1 MIKELY
7 QIRTKELTLNVTDG
21 EVDSVRKKNLTKSG
35 CRVYENGC
43 IGIAGTLGEP
53 TQETWTKAEEA
64 LQMEIPYPYEP
75 SKNHCEH
82 RRSGSWIPDSEFI
95 AKAERILKVLK
106 EEFPEFILSNKIIAQ
121 EETISLKN
129 DAGLDLSEKKTITQ
143 VMLIVKEETS
153 ANVFDSF
160 IGYVGRELDEEA
172 ILTRA
177 RMHMRAHL
185 NPIPMPTQRVPVIF
199 DADALTGILG
209 DYLHAQKLKK
219 NASLLSGKEGQKVF
233 SEKLTLSVDRHE
245 NEYAV
250 FFDAEGTVLPNDRL
264 TLIDKGVLVRGIAD
278 KLCADEFGMELTACA
293 RGGYDDVPSLDVDP
307 GALRFEAAG
316 TLKEILNGRDA
327 IYLCM
332 ADGGDI
338 TPAGDYATPVQTAYL
353 YRDGELVGKLPEF
366 NIRGNIFELLG
377 EDYLGTS
384 SDGPL
389 DSFKMTALYCHID
402 G

>member
-7 QIRTKELTLNVTDG
+7 QIKTKELTLNVTDG

-95 AKAERILKVLK
+95 AKVERILKVLK

-129 DAGLDLSEKKTITQ
+129 DLGLDLSDKRYIVQ
-143 VMLIVKEETS
+143 LVLIVKHEAS
-153 ANVFDSF
+153 ANVYDSA
-160 IGYVGRELDEEA
+160 IAYYGREPDEKEILDRGRA
-172 ILTRA
+172 IL
-177 RMHMRAHL
+177 RAHL

-199 DADALTGILG
+199 TADTLAGILG
-209 DYLHAQKLKK
+209 DYLYAQKLKK

-233 SEKLTLSVDRHE
+233 SDKLTLSVDLHE
-245 NEYAV
+245 NEYAI
-250 FFDAEGTVLPNDRL
+250 FFDAEGTVLPDDRL
-264 TLIDKGVLVRGIAD
+264 TLIDRGVVVRGIAD

-293 RGGYDDVPSLDVDP
+293 QGGYDDVPSLEVNP
-307 GALRFEAAG
+307 FSLTIEPAG

-366 NIRGNIFELLG
+366 NIRGNIFEMLG